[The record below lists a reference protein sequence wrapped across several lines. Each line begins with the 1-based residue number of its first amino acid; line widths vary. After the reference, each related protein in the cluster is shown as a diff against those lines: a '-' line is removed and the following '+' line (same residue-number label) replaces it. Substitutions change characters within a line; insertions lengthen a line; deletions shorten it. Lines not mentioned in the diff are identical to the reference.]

1 MIVYTV
7 ETIGEQIT
15 SYEANKENLP
25 KFLEKPVKESF
36 KKYGFCMWKTPEYE
50 CIIYPTLQA
59 AQHAIQW
66 TIETKNLSYNVTKFY
81 VENGITYKMNVRI
94 KNGVC
99 DWSITADIYEKRR
112 NGRFVWCV
120 SSCCHEEILKRFPEF
135 KTFIDLH
142 LCNHY
147 GQPMYPVENGL
158 YHLKNSDKE
167 KTINY
172 LRNTIHYVIVQRIR
186 RTLHTYYIP

>member
-7 ETIGEQIT
+7 ETIGGQIT

-66 TIETKNLSYNVTKFY
+66 TIKYYN
-81 VENGITYKMNVRI
+81 
-94 KNGVC
+94 
-99 DWSITADIYEKRR
+99 YESKEFILQCGKIFRR
-112 NGRFVWCV
+112 
-120 SSCCHEEILKRFPEF
+120 K
-135 KTFIDLH
+135 
-142 LCNHY
+142 
-147 GQPMYPVENGL
+147 
-158 YHLKNSDKE
+158 
-167 KTINY
+167 
-172 LRNTIHYVIVQRIR
+172 
-186 RTLHTYYIP
+186 